1 MKAPALPPTS
11 ADVDEEPPY
20 HLDDQ
25 IGFVLRLAVQYHT
38 AIFTAHMVEN
48 LTQTQFAT
56 LAKLYEVRRC
66 SQSDLVRLLTLDS
79 ATVNGVVERMRA
91 RGFITHTDDP
101 NDRRRQWLAL
111 TDEGVRA
118 IRAAQDVAEEI
129 TEETLTALTPS
140 ERARLVHLLRKMMDI
155 PPRTARGIRAAAAS
169 RRRRPPPPIR

>member
-1 MKAPALPPTS
+1 MTVPALPPS
-11 ADVDEEPPY
+11 PVVADEEGSY

-38 AIFTAHMVEN
+38 AIFTAHMVEG

-56 LAKLYEVRRC
+56 LAKLHEVGRC

-111 TDEGVRA
+111 TEEGGRV
-118 IRAAQDVAEEI
+118 IQAAQAVAEEI
-129 TEETLTALTPS
+129 TEETLTALTRS
-140 ERARLVHLLRKMMDI
+140 ERARLVHLLRKMMEI
-155 PPRTARGIRAAAAS
+155 PPRTARGLRVAAAS